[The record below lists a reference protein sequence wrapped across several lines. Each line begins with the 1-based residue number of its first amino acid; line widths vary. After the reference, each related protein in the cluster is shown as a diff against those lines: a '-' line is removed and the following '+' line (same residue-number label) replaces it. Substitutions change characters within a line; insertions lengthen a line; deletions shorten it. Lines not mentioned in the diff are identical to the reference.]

1 MIATVVRV
9 AIDIYLY
16 SLLASLVLFFVK
28 KKREALVEQMLQL
41 TTFNIFIISWSVL
54 LIFLN
59 MIYRIIITIQFASIV

>member
-16 SLLASLVLFFVK
+16 SLLTTLVLFFVK